1 MTPQFKMQQLRW
13 CIATRLVSHTSV
25 RLRRMAAKNKA
36 KKKTTS
42 SKKKL
47 AGKKKASTKRATPK
61 SPVKKKQ
68 AKKKATSAK
77 KVIAR
82 TSASKTRRA
91 STKRVRGEN
100 ETLDGLLSGFKRAS
114 APSGRQAG
122 DLQGLSDVEA
132 ADSESVD
139 ELLDEGNAFEADVVR
154 GVEDADNADEREVHT
169 HEVPEDDVP
178 DEYLDKD

>member
-1 MTPQFKMQQLRW
+1 
-13 CIATRLVSHTSV
+13 
-25 RLRRMAAKNKA
+25 MAAKKKA
-36 KKKTTS
+36 KKKTTTS
-42 SKKKL
+42 RKKL
-47 AGKKKASTKRATPK
+47 TGVKKPATKRGTSK

-68 AKKKATSAK
+68 AKKKAAPRK
-77 KVIAR
+77 KVVAK
-82 TSASKTRRA
+82 TTASKTSRA
-91 STKRVRGEN
+91 STRRARGKD
-100 ETLDGLLSGFKRAS
+100 ETLDTLLPGFKRAS

-122 DLQGLSDVEA
+122 DLQGLSDVEG

-139 ELLDEGNAFEADVVR
+139 ELLDEGNAFEADAVR